1 MYFPNVLDNVV
12 LYQNDVKLS
21 LLKEPPEQHWQQ
33 MYWIGVININS
44 PLVNLQTFTRQTPV
58 ILVSFNDKSRK
69 NNKRK
74 QYPYH

>member
-1 MYFPNVLDNVV
+1 MYFPNVTDNVV

-74 QYPYH
+74 QYLYH